1 MKNFTFI
8 FLLLL
13 IVFTIYSCH
22 RKNQLP
28 IYTNVPQS
36 ILKDPKQ
43 QPTSR
48 PCFTVQINKRVHP
61 IIPLREYEISGLIVS
76 CGFSESLSKYHNDT
90 LNLMDVG
97 LIWGDNMNPKLYKKV
112 KFHTNGVRLFFKSTH
127 QEVWNRFRFDQISNN
142 HLICTNALLRKKIKK
157 LHRGELISIKGFLAN
172 YSGRSSS
179 LTRTD
184 QGDGACEVLWV
195 DELTILED
203 KTALWNHF
211 FWNGIYAI
219 IGLLLMIVFHFFF
232 APIKKGS
239 VQ

>member
-1 MKNFTFI
+1 MKNLTPI
-8 FLLLL
+8 FLISLILL
-13 IVFTIYSCH
+13 ILYSFYK
-22 RKNQLP
+22 KNQLP
-28 IYTNVPQS
+28 TYINPPES

-43 QPTSR
+43 QTTSR
-48 PCFTVQINKRVHP
+48 PCFTVKIGGRTHP

-76 CGFSESLSKYHNDT
+76 CGFSETLSKYHNDT

-97 LIWGDNMNPKLYKKV
+97 LIWGSNMDPKLYKKI
-112 KFHTNGVRLFFKSTH
+112 KFKTNGVRLFFKPTH
-127 QEVWNRFRFDQISNN
+127 RNIWKHFRFDQISNN
-142 HLICTNALLRKKIKK
+142 HLICTNSLLRKKIKK

-184 QGDGACEVLWV
+184 RGDGACEVIWV
-195 DELTILED
+195 DKLTILED
-203 KTALWNHF
+203 KTK
-211 FWNGIYAI
+211 FWHYLFWGGIYALA
-219 IGLLLMIVFHFFF
+219 GFLLLVTLHFFF